1 METSQWAVDEANGY
15 HKKKKKTSM
24 VGFKQKKKRL
34 QLFKDIIIFKY
45 IKGFLLIKKNMCSF
59 LHVSQALN
67 MKTQTHA
74 SLLLLDNP
82 FFSGVMPLNSVLT

>member
-1 METSQWAVDEANGY
+1 MRLMVIIKR
-15 HKKKKKTSM
+15 KKKPLWWVSNE
-24 VGFKQKKKRL
+24 KKKRL

-45 IKGFLLIKKNMCSF
+45 IKGFLLIKKNMYSF
-59 LHVSQALN
+59 LHVPQPLN

-74 SLLLLDNP
+74 NLLLLDNP